1 MIKKAF
7 SNFLSGEF
15 LKGSNKL
22 NLKNFNLDKIVK
34 INLKFEL
41 MEIFCNFFIK
51 KP

>member
-7 SNFLSGEF
+7 SNFLSVNLE
-15 LKGSNKL
+15 GSNKL

-41 MEIFCNFFIK
+41 MEIFCNFY
-51 KP
+51 